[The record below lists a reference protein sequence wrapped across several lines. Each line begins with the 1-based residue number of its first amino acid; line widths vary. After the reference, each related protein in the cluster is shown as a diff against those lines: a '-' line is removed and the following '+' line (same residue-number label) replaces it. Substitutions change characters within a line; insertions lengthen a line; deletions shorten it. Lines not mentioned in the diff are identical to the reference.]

1 MLTGVLGTRSRW
13 QVGSTGQRAAPFKE
27 HDIMPDIVDMAVTF
41 AIADFA
47 ETTFKMQGAA
57 GLIAGDNLCLQS
69 PVGFGFGSRDQ
80 CA

>member
-1 MLTGVLGTRSRW
+1 
-13 QVGSTGQRAAPFKE
+13 
-27 HDIMPDIVDMAVTF
+27 MPDIVNVTVAF
-41 AIADFA
+41 AIANFA

-80 CA
+80 CT

>member
-1 MLTGVLGTRSRW
+1 MLTGVLGTRSCW
-13 QVGSTGQRAAPFKE
+13 QPGPAGQCAAAFQQNDVIPE
-27 HDIMPDIVDMAVTF
+27 IVNVTVAF

>member
-1 MLTGVLGTRSRW
+1 
-13 QVGSTGQRAAPFKE
+13 
-27 HDIMPDIVDMAVTF
+27 MPEIVNVTVTF
-41 AIADFA
+41 AIADFT